1 MTHGRRNSDV
11 VKGNAMN
18 NERQQEESREGIDR

>member
-1 MTHGRRNSDV
+1 MNHGRRNSDV
-11 VKGNAMN
+11 VKYNAMN